1 MEEYPN
7 MELDVWGHT
16 DIKGSDSYNKTLS
29 MNRAKVVYNWLINQ
43 GISKNRLSYD
53 GFGYHKPIAT
63 NDTDEG
69 RQLNRR
75 TELHIKKVK

>member
-7 MELDVWGHT
+7 MEIEVSGHT
-16 DIKGSDSYNKTLS
+16 DSKGSDSYNKTLS
-29 MNRAKVVYNWLINQ
+29 LNRAKAVYNWLVKQ
-43 GISKNRLSYD
+43 GISSKRMTYE
-53 GFGYHKPIAT
+53 GYGYHKPIAT

-75 TELHIKKVK
+75 TEMKIKKIK